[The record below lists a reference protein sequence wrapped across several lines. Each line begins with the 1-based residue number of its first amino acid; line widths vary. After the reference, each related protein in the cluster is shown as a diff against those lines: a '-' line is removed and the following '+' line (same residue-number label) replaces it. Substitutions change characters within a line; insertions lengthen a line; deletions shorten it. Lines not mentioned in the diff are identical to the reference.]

1 MSTTIVEEWFIPFDI
16 LMNVFIIFAIVFSLI
31 FLFVIIFDKT
41 CQTVPMILVANSCL
55 SIFIFGSVSLSM
67 TIFTLQNDLKQIQ
80 YQDSL
85 CVFRGYF
92 SYGSCSVINYSFLL
106 QSIYRYVIVV
116 YPTRLFYQSRSV
128 QSLFIVITWIIAF
141 VFPIPNILT
150 DEIIYNVDNQI
161 CLIPLRLSFFP
172 IYAASFTYIIPVLM
186 IMFIYLKLIVYVR
199 GMSKRVIPVNTLFH
213 AQRELK
219 MVRRTVILVSILF
232 TLGFP
237 YALFILMSFFTTPPK
252 YHFRIALIFID
263 VSLVFVM
270 IALFQFT
277 DPLKTS
283 IIKRIKRRSNVVVA
297 TVA

>member
-1 MSTTIVEEWFIPFDI
+1 MSTTIVEPWFIPFDI
-16 LMNVFIIFAIVFSLI
+16 LMSVFIIFAIVFSLI

-116 YPTRLFYQSRSV
+116 YPTRLFYQSRSI
-128 QSLFIVITWIIAF
+128 QSLFIVITWIIGF
-141 VFPIPNILT
+141 VFPIPDILT

-161 CLIPLRLSFFP
+161 CLIPLRFSFFP
-172 IYAASFTYIIPVLM
+172 IYTAGFTYIIHILM
-186 IMFIYLKLIVYVR
+186 IMFIYLKLILYVR
-199 GMSKRVIPVNTLFH
+199 EMSKRVTPVNTLFH

-219 MVRRTVILVSILF
+219 MVRRTVTLVWTF
-232 TLGFP
+232 
-237 YALFILMSFFTTPPK
+237 
-252 YHFRIALIFID
+252 
-263 VSLVFVM
+263 
-270 IALFQFT
+270 
-277 DPLKTS
+277 
-283 IIKRIKRRSNVVVA
+283 
-297 TVA
+297 